1 MVKRERTAAPH
12 SAVVLRDTL
21 ESVSVSPWFSRLSP
35 LRRSPTS
42 SEDEMAQS
50 LSDYSEDSASDREET
65 VYETIGPAPSA
76 PPYMEDVRTHS
87 LVVRV
92 LVPDLQQTVRGG

>member
-1 MVKRERTAAPH
+1 MRW
-12 SAVVLRDTL
+12 L
-21 ESVSVSPWFSRLSP
+21 ESLCTYIRGLRLRP
-35 LRRSPTS
+35 
-42 SEDEMAQS
+42 
-50 LSDYSEDSASDREET
+50 EET

-92 LVPDLQQTVRGG
+92 LVPDLQQTAVIHKASSTQWNQFDHMIGRY